1 MVNKILGVKT
11 EISSA
16 VVFKV
21 VIFKGAFPIVTVSW
35 LPGPLFWKGLRPL
48 SNNSELPLK
57 KKKKTLDKLG

>member
-1 MVNKILGVKT
+1 MIDKILDAKTGV
-11 EISSA
+11 SSA

-35 LPGPLFWKGLRPL
+35 LPGPLFWKGLPPL

-57 KKKKTLDKLG
+57 KK